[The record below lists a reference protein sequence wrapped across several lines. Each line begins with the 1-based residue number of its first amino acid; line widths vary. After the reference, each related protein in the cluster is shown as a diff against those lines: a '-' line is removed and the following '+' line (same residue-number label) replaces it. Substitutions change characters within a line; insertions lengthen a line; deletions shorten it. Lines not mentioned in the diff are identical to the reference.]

1 MSNNNTKT
9 TSSAPLSTQ
18 VCTFY
23 VGKFHFGIEVPRVQE
38 VLRGQRINSVPLATE
53 VIAGLINIRGQIVP
67 AIDMRRRLKLEPRG
81 GNAEPMNVV
90 LRTEEGAVS
99 LLVDDIGDVLNLHPS
114 LIEHPPDNMSPAAR
128 DLIQSVYK
136 LKDELLLLL
145 DSERAISVGG
155 EGVAA

>member
-1 MSNNNTKT
+1 
-9 TSSAPLSTQ
+9 
-18 VCTFY
+18 
-23 VGKFHFGIEVPRVQE
+23 VQE

-67 AIDMRRRLKLEPRG
+67 AIDMRRRLNLEPRKE
-81 GNAEPMNVV
+81 NTQPMNVV

-114 LIEHPPDNMSPAAR
+114 LIENPPDNMSPAAR
-128 DLIQSVYK
+128 ELIQSVYK

-145 DSERAISVGG
+145 DAERTINVGG
-155 EGVAA
+155 DGVTA

>member
-1 MSNNNTKT
+1 MSNNNTKA
-9 TSSAPLSTQ
+9 SSFAPPSTQ

-38 VLRGQRINSVPLATE
+38 VLRTQRINSVPLANE

-67 AIDMRRRLKLEPRG
+67 AIDMRRRLKLEAR
-81 GNAEPMNVV
+81 AEDSQPMNVV
-90 LRTEEGAVS
+90 LRTEEGSVS

-114 LIEHPPDNMSPAAR
+114 LIENPPDNMAPAAR
-128 DLIQSVYK
+128 ELIQSVYK

-145 DSERAISVGG
+145 DAERTISIGG
-155 EGVAA
+155 DAVSV